1 MRRAHGARQRERDA
15 AHVLVRLGAV
25 LALAPRAERHAHAA
39 EGDHEERTDDRQ
51 RDEHLEQREAARTA
65 RHGRA
70 PGVSGGWAEE
80 RSVASS
86 IERVSPQLTFTVI
99 R

>member
-1 MRRAHGARQRERDA
+1 M
-15 AHVLVRLGAV
+15 LVCLGAV

-39 EGDHEERTDDRQ
+39 EGDHEERADDRQ
-51 RDEHLEQREAARTA
+51 RDEHLEQREAAPAA

-70 PGVSGGWAEE
+70 PGVCRGSAEV
-80 RSVASS
+80 RSVATVT
-86 IERVSPQLTFTVI
+86 ERVSPQLTFTAI